1 MTNSIQAELFKL
13 KRNKTFYVLL
23 FTVIGISALVHY
35 LRMSGWWYMS
45 GTAFDR
51 AGLHELN
58 GLSTFTIQLYF
69 NFIVSTLAGFFI
81 ANEFSDTGVIKNQV
95 ISGNKRSAIFMAK
108 FLVFSLGSVIVTIV
122 IPLLIALT
130 MIFLFGHGEI
140 LTASNL
146 MYLGRAFSLFAL
158 QFLSFTAI
166 VLWIAMITEDSGKTI
181 IITFVLSFI
190 MFLVEWFAP
199 SSIIQSL
206 FELTFFYQFT
216 AVFHVEMTTGE
227 IMQSV
232 LIGIISLTVI
242 LLCGMFTFNRK
253 EIH

>member
-1 MTNSIQAELFKL
+1 MTNFIQAELFKL
-13 KRNKTFYVLL
+13 NRNKTFYVLI

-35 LRMSGWWYMS
+35 LRMSGWWHMS

-58 GLSTFTIQLYF
+58 GLSTFTIPLYF
-69 NFIVSTLAGFFI
+69 NFIVSPLAGFFI
-81 ANEFSDTGVIKNQV
+81 ANEFSDSGVIKNQV
-95 ISGNKRSAIFMAK
+95 ISGSKRSAIFISK

-122 IPLLIALT
+122 IPLFIALT
-130 MIFLFGHGEI
+130 MMFLFGHGEI

-190 MFLVEWFAP
+190 MFVVEKFIPA
-199 SSIIQSL
+199 SMIKSL
-206 FELTFFYQFT
+206 YELTFFYQFT
-216 AVFHVEMTTGE
+216 AVFNFELTTGE
-227 IMQSV
+227 IVQSV